1 LLWACAGDADAAE
14 FRNKKR
20 TREFHYTLLVLPLLS
35 TSLLLAA
42 FLCGSIPCGFFIARA
57 RGIDIRTHGSGNIG
71 ATNVWRVCGRG
82 PGLLCFLLDFLKGL
96 APSLLAGALLNN
108 IISTRLATLSE
119 TSSAALWLAV
129 ALAAVLGHM
138 FTPWL
143 GFKGGK
149 GISTGFGALIGIYP
163 VFTLAA
169 LIALIAWLLALAI
182 TRMVGISSV
191 LAAAALTLI
200 VVGSHFASPSLHA
213 TLSHIPI
220 YQRAT
225 TIHACFAAALLLLII
240 YKHRANIA
248 RTFKGTEPRIGQK
261 KPA

>member
-1 LLWACAGDADAAE
+1 MPI
-14 FRNKKR
+14 
-20 TREFHYTLLVLPLLS
+20 VLAIF
-35 TSLLLAA
+35 LLLAA

-57 RGIDIRTHGSGNIG
+57 KGIDIRKHGSGNIG
-71 ATNVWRVCGRG
+71 ATNVWRVCGRNA
-82 PGLLCFLLDFLKGL
+82 GLLCFFLDFLKGL
-96 APSLLAGALLNN
+96 LPSLLAGAFINN
-108 IISTRLATLSE
+108 LISTRLAVSLTD
-119 TSSAALWLAV
+119 TTAAALWLAV

-149 GISTGFGALIGIYP
+149 GISTGFGALIGVYP

-169 LIALIAWLLALAI
+169 LAALLAWVLVLAI

-191 LAAAALTLI
+191 LAAGALTVV
-200 VVGSHFASPSLHA
+200 VVGSHFAPASLNT
-213 TLSHIPI
+213 TLSRIPI
-220 YQRAT
+220 YQPAT
-225 TIHACFAAALLLLII
+225 TVHAIFAGALLLLIV

-248 RTFKGTEPRIGQK
+248 RTFKGTEPKVGRK

>member
-1 LLWACAGDADAAE
+1 M
-14 FRNKKR
+14 
-20 TREFHYTLLVLPLLS
+20 LPILS
-35 TSLLLAA
+35 TSLLLIA

-57 RGIDIRTHGSGNIG
+57 RGIDIRKHGSGNIG

-82 PGLLCFLLDFLKGL
+82 PGLLCFFLDFLKGL

-108 IISTRLATLSE
+108 IISTRLSTLGE
-119 TSSAALWLAV
+119 TSGAALWLAV

-149 GISTGFGALIGIYP
+149 GISTGFGALIGVYP

-169 LIALIAWLLALAI
+169 LVALLAWLIALAI

-191 LAAAALTLI
+191 LAAAALTI
-200 VVGSHFASPSLHA
+200 VVVGSRLAPPSLHN
-213 TLSHIPI
+213 TLAHIPI

-225 TIHACFAAALLLLII
+225 AVHAAFAAALLLLII

-248 RTFKGTEPRIGQK
+248 RTLKGTEPKIGQK
-261 KPA
+261 RPA

>member
-1 LLWACAGDADAAE
+1 
-14 FRNKKR
+14 
-20 TREFHYTLLVLPLLS
+20 VLPLLS
-35 TSLLLAA
+35 ILLLFA
-42 FLCGSIPCGFFIARA
+42 FLIGSIPNGFLIARA
-57 RGIDIRTHGSGNIG
+57 RGIDIRKHGSGNIG

-108 IISTRLATLSE
+108 IISTRLATLSDA
-119 TSSAALWLAV
+119 TSAALWLAV

-149 GISTGFGALIGIYP
+149 GISTGFGALIGVYP

-169 LIALIAWLLALAI
+169 VVALLAWILALAI

-191 LAAAALTLI
+191 LAAAALTI
-200 VVGSHFASPSLHA
+200 VVVTSHFASPSLHA

-225 TIHACFAAALLLLII
+225 TIHAAFAAALLLLIT

-248 RTFKGTEPRIGQK
+248 RTFKGTEPKVGQK
-261 KPA
+261 KSA

>member
-1 LLWACAGDADAAE
+1 MRRQRVNANAGAE
-14 FRNKKR
+14 RV
-20 TREFHYTLLVLPLLS
+20 HYTSPVLPLLIA
-35 TSLLLAA
+35 SLLLAA

-57 RGIDIRTHGSGNIG
+57 RGIDIRTKGSGNIG

-108 IISTRLATLSE
+108 IIPTRLATL
-119 TSSAALWLAV
+119 TDTAAAAVWLAV

-149 GISTGFGALIGIYP
+149 GISTGFGALIGVYP

-169 LIALIAWLLALAI
+169 IVALVAWLLALAI

-191 LAAAALTLI
+191 LAAAALTI
-200 VVGSHFASPSLHA
+200 VVVGSHVAPPSLHA
-213 TLSHIPI
+213 ALAHIPI

-225 TIHACFAAALLLLII
+225 TVHACFAAALLLLII

-248 RTFKGTEPRIGQK
+248 RTLKGTEPKVGQK